1 MGAERLNV
9 KGLHGNKVGA
19 ALDFQVRAGEVL
31 GFFGLVGAGH
41 SELVRLLYGAD
52 RRDGGMLY
60 PYGAA
65 TPANWP
71 RLGLLLRAGVD
82 AVKSVSPASKV
93 VLHLDDAGNRSS
105 STMRA

>member
-41 SELVRLLYGAD
+41 SELVRLLYGA
-52 RRDGGMLY
+52 
-60 PYGAA
+60 A

-71 RLGLLLRAGVD
+71 RLGLLLRTGVD